1 MTIKCYD
8 FLECKEFD
16 CAMFKEGEQRNCW
29 EVDPALT
36 SCVNRIAGGIAPEKK
51 IIYCKTCFYY
61 KHMHS
66 LKKNMPRKSE
76 EKPLKPCDWLYTP

>member
-1 MTIKCYD
+1 MTIKCYE
-8 FLECKEFD
+8 FLECQEFD

-36 SCVNRIAGGIAPEKK
+36 SCVNRIAGNIEPEKK
-51 IIYCKTCFYY
+51 IIFCKNCFYY

-66 LKKNMPRKSE
+66 LKSSSPRRKEALSIE
-76 EKPLKPCDWLYTP
+76 SYDCHLTS

>member
-1 MTIKCYD
+1 MTIKCYE
-8 FLECKEFD
+8 FLECQEFD

-36 SCVNRIAGGIAPEKK
+36 SCVNRMVDEIKLERK
-51 IIYCKTCFYY
+51 IIFCRSCFYY

-66 LKKNMPRKSE
+66 AKSSMLVNKE
-76 EKPLKPCDWLYTP
+76 TQPLKPSGCRYTS